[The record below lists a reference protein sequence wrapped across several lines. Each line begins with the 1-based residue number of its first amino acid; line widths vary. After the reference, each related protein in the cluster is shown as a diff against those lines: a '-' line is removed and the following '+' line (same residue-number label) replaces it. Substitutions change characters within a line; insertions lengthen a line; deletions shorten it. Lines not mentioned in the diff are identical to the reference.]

1 MAIFEEIKKDYGK
14 LKLYINGQWVDSKS
28 SQVYENLNPTT
39 GEVIST
45 FPWATENE
53 VDAAIEAAHS
63 ALAVWKE
70 VPVRDKVRAL
80 FDLRGKFEEH
90 ADRLARILVQDH
102 GRTIGEARGT
112 IRRCIENIES
122 ASAAL
127 LLLTKGEYVSDLAQ
141 GLDQTLYWEPRGVF
155 LIVTPCNIPMHAWSS
170 YAPYALA
177 SGCPVIVS
185 PSDDVPLAS
194 QAIFEVLDEL
204 PCFPPG
210 LMNLV
215 YGGKDV
221 NIRALD
227 HPYVKGVGFIGSSAV
242 GSQLFAQAGR
252 LGKEASINGN
262 GKNHVVLMP
271 DANFDVA
278 INGLVRGCFG
288 MGGQRCL
295 GFDNILVVGDEA
307 YAKFRDAFIQGARK
321 IKLGYGLDE
330 STELGPLVARRGLE
344 KVLDFIEK
352 GLAEGAKL
360 VLDGRNPKVPEGLEK
375 GFFVGPTIFEDVDPD
390 MYIARNESF
399 GPVANLIRVKDLD
412 EALDLINNKDD
423 YGHSACI
430 FTGSGAVAKK
440 FTKQADVGNIGLN
453 VAIPQPYAFFPLGSK
468 NASAQGCAKSRI
480 DSMRL
485 FLDQK
490 TITERWI

>member
-1 MAIFEEIKKDYGK
+1 MAIFEEVKDNYGK
-14 LKLYINGQWVDSKS
+14 LKLYINGKWMEGTS
-28 SQVYENLNPTT
+28 SQVVDNVNPTT
-39 GEVIST
+39 GKIIAT
-45 FPWATENE
+45 FPYATDAE
-53 VDAAIEAAHS
+53 VDSTIEAAQA
-63 ALAVWKE
+63 ALETWRQ
-70 VPVRDKVRAL
+70 VPVRDKARAL
-80 FDLRGKFEEH
+80 FDLRGKFQAH

-102 GRTIGEARGT
+102 GRTLGEARGT

-122 ASAAL
+122 AAAAL
-127 LLLTKGEYVSDLAQ
+127 LLMTKGEYVSDLAR

-177 SGCPVIVS
+177 AGCPIIIS
-185 PSDDVPLAS
+185 PSDDVPVAS
-194 QAIFEVLDEL
+194 QALFEVFDEL
-204 PCFPPG
+204 SCFPAG
-210 LMNLV
+210 LMSLL

-221 NIRALD
+221 NIRTLND
-227 HPYVKGVGFIGSSAV
+227 PRVKGVGFIGSSAV
-242 GSQLFAQAGR
+242 GGQLFAQAGA

-295 GFDNILVVGDEA
+295 GFDNILLVGEGT
-307 YAKFRDAFIQGARK
+307 YEKFKDAFIEGAREM
-321 IKLGYGLDE
+321 KLGYGLDE
-330 STELGPLVARRGLE
+330 SAELGPLVARRGVD
-344 KVLDFIEK
+344 KVVDFIEK

-360 VLDGRNPKVPEGLEK
+360 ILDGRNPQVPEGLEK
-375 GFFVGPTIFEDVDPD
+375 GFFVAPTVFDDVTPD
-390 MYIARNESF
+390 MFIARNESF

-412 EALDLINNKDD
+412 EALDLINTKDD

-430 FTGSGAVAKK
+430 FTSSGAVAKK

-490 TITERWI
+490 TITERWV